1 MTKPIKTKLLIPIL
15 SALLMTLVCS
25 GCSNTVNGL
34 EGVEGTG
41 LTYSENFNAY
51 DGLDE
56 REHVKFYKPEEAQPF
71 PPSILGEHQLPE
83 KEIDPD
89 LLPFEVSEEHAYVV
103 TSEDRAGKVTHQV
116 QLSYLGKSEEGI
128 LDEFFIISVTEMDE
142 NPVEN
147 YEVAE
152 ATDSVGNRF
161 EKQKLSGDDFIF
173 QQVLTTNSALLYRYY
188 EYDEA
193 EEKLNVVGTAANE
206 FYSYHDGFVYHVGY
220 LIDRTKNTQ
229 KVQDN
234 MLNLTRSIILGKDPT
249 Q

>member
-1 MTKPIKTKLLIPIL
+1 MTKPLMSIL
-15 SALLMTLVCS
+15 SALLITLVCS
-25 GCSNTVNGL
+25 GCSSAPDGL
-34 EGVEGTG
+34 EEVEGTG

-51 DGLDE
+51 DGLNE
-56 REHVKFYKPEEAQPF
+56 REHVEFFKPAEAQPLS
-71 PPSILGEHQLPE
+71 PSILSENHLLE
-83 KEIDPD
+83 KGIDPD
-89 LLPFEVSEEHAYVV
+89 LLPFEVDGENAYVV
-103 TSEDRAGKVTHQV
+103 TSEDRTGKVIHQV

-128 LDEFFIISVTEMDE
+128 IDEFFIISVTEMDE

-152 ATDSVGNRF
+152 ATDSVGNKI
-161 EKQKLSGDDFIF
+161 EKQELSGDDFIF

-220 LIDRTKNTQ
+220 LIDRQKNTER
-229 KVQDN
+229 VQDN
-234 MLNLTRSIILGKDPT
+234 MLNLTRTIILGKDFAH
-249 Q
+249 QGR